1 MAVARNMMP
10 GDLGRTVKKAAPK
23 KAAVKKAA
31 VRKVSGL
38 KYAATK
44 KPNNPKYPSET
55 VGAKKYNAAYA
66 KATKAQKNKNANRV
80 RDTKPAVRNGGP
92 RRRAL

>member
-1 MAVARNMMP
+1 MAVARKMP
-10 GDLGRTVKKAAPK
+10 SDLGRTVKKAAPK
-23 KAAVKKAA
+23 KAAVK
-31 VRKVSGL
+31 KVSGL

-55 VGAKKYNAAYA
+55 LGTKKYMSEYA
-66 KATKAQKNKNANRV
+66 KATVAQKNKNSNRV
-80 RDTKPAVRNGGP
+80 RDTKPTVRNGGP